1 MKKADYDPK
10 TYIIGE
16 QDVLGIDV
24 WKEKDISQTVV
35 VRPDG
40 KVTIPLVDEV
50 YVVGLTPLQLQSL
63 LEDKLKPFLTV
74 PQVTVIVKEISSR
87 KVYLMGQVGRTGPFL
102 INSTTTVLQLIAQAG
117 GLRDFAKRKK
127 IYIMRS
133 ENGKTE
139 QFRFNYDEVIKGKR
153 LEQNIVLR
161 PGDTIVVP

>member
-1 MKKADYDPK
+1 MKKATYDPK

-24 WKEKDISQTVV
+24 WKEKDISQTAV

-40 KVTIPLVDEV
+40 KITIPLVDEV
-50 YVVGLTPLQLQSL
+50 YVVGLTPVQLESL
-63 LEDKLKPFLTV
+63 LEEKLKPFLTV
-74 PQVTVIVKEISSR
+74 PQVTVIVKEINSR

-102 INSTTTVLQLIAQAG
+102 VNSTTTVLQLIAQAG

-127 IYIMRS
+127 IYIMR
-133 ENGKTE
+133 NVDGKTE
-139 QFRFNYDEVIKGKR
+139 HYRFNYDEVIKGKH
-153 LEQNIVLR
+153 LEQNIVLQ

>member
-16 QDVLGIDV
+16 QDVLSIDV

-40 KVTIPLVDEV
+40 KITIPLVDEV
-50 YVVGLTPLQLQSL
+50 YVVGLTPVQLQSL

-127 IYIMRS
+127 IYIMRTD
-133 ENGKTE
+133 NGKTE
-139 QFRFNYDEVIKGKR
+139 QFRFIYDEVIKGKH
-153 LEQNIVLR
+153 LEQNITLR

>member
-1 MKKADYDPK
+1 MKKADYDPN

-24 WKEKDISQTVV
+24 WKERDISQTVV

-40 KVTIPLVDEV
+40 KITIPLVDEV
-50 YVVGLTPLQLQSL
+50 YVVGMTPLQLQSM
-63 LEDKLKPFLTV
+63 LEEKLKPFLTV

-117 GLRDFAKRKK
+117 GLRDFAKKKK
-127 IYIMRS
+127 IYIMRNV
-133 ENGKTE
+133 NGKTE
-139 QFRFNYDEVIKGKR
+139 QYRFNYDEVIKGKN
-153 LEQNIVLR
+153 LQQNIVLR

>member
-1 MKKADYDPK
+1 MKRADYDPK

-40 KVTIPLVDEV
+40 KITIPLVDEV
-50 YVVGLTPLQLQSL
+50 YVVGLTPLQLQTL

-117 GLRDFAKRKK
+117 GLRDFAKKKK
-127 IYIMRS
+127 IYIMRN

-139 QFRFNYDEVIKGKR
+139 QFRFNYDDVIKGKR
-153 LEQNIVLR
+153 LEQNIILR
-161 PGDTIVVP
+161 PGDTVVVP